1 MRVDP
6 EESPMRALTLG
17 IAGWAVVLAFG
28 GGMCAGQAAAEDL
41 PDLPGITS
49 PDEAPEGCVSCHKGA
64 MSLKSKLAALKH
76 REIDD
81 KVQVIPDDCKSC
93 HSEDQG
99 LESMAMIAH
108 SMHYASISN
117 SEFITKHK
125 GSCLNC
131 HMMATGSGEVTI
143 KSGAKNW

>member
-1 MRVDP
+1 MRLLNPRFAAVAAGA
-6 EESPMRALTLG
+6 ALGCWIWPGPATG
-17 IAGWAVVLAFG
+17 
-28 GGMCAGQAAAEDL
+28 EDL

-49 PDEAPEGCVSCHKGA
+49 PDDAPEGCVSCHTGA
-64 MSLKSKLAALKH
+64 MVLKNKLAALKH
-76 REIDD
+76 RDIDA
-81 KVQVIPDDCKSC
+81 KVKIIPDDCKSC

-99 LESMAMIAH
+99 REPLSMIAH

-131 HMMATGSGEVTI
+131 HMMATGSGEVTV

>member
-1 MRVDP
+1 MR
-6 EESPMRALTLG
+6 SLKSW
-17 IAGWAVVLAFG
+17 IAAVAIVVAFG
-28 GGMCAGQAAAEDL
+28 GWMGAPPATADDV

-143 KSGAKNW
+143 KSGQKNW

>member
-1 MRVDP
+1 MKT
-6 EESPMRALTLG
+6 EEVSMRARRPWISVVATVAALG
-17 IAGWAVVLAFG
+17 CWMGLAPALG
-28 GGMCAGQAAAEDL
+28 EDL

-49 PDEAPEGCVSCHKGA
+49 PDDAPEGCVSCHKGA
-64 MSLKSKLAALKH
+64 MSLKNKLAALKH
-76 REIDD
+76 RNIDSEV
-81 KVQVIPDDCKSC
+81 KVIPDDCKSC
-93 HSEDQG
+93 HSEEEG
-99 LESMAMIAH
+99 LESLAMIAH

-131 HMMATGSGEVTI
+131 HMMATGSGEVTV